1 MDAPILEVTEI
12 FERNFDTEKKIV
24 VNRGGTRSSK
34 TYSINQLCALW
45 LMTGNYGHNQKL
57 SEGVWTS
64 VRKYRTN
71 LDGTI
76 IRDFEEILKSCN
88 WYDKVEHNKTKKTYK
103 YLNRLVEFIGADDQ
117 QKLRGAKRNILYC
130 NEANELEYKQ
140 EFFQLLMRTENK
152 IYVDFNPDDEQVWI
166 NQELEIKRSNEIGDV
181 EVIVSSYKDNSFL
194 PASLVK
200 EIEYLQHT
208 DKEFWK
214 IYGLGEYGNIS
225 GIVFENVNYV
235 DTMPDCKLVAY
246 GLDFGYSLDPSA
258 CVAVYRKDDE
268 LYLKEVL
275 YEKGLTNQDLANRLK
290 PIVERNEVI
299 CDSAEPKSIEELY
312 RMNINAKGAVKGKD
326 SILNGIDILKRFKI
340 NVVNSS
346 NLKKE
351 FRSYKWA
358 TDKYGNSLQK
368 PVDKFNHLLDAF
380 RYVAL
385 IHLKQHNRGWYAVR

>member
-368 PVDKFNHLLDAF
+368 PVDKFNHLLDAL

-385 IHLKQHNRGWYAVR
+385 IHLKKHNRGWYAVR

>member
-1 MDAPILEVTEI
+1 MEELTIDCTEI
-12 FERNFDTEKKIV
+12 FERNYDSKAKIV

-34 TYSINQLCALW
+34 TYSINQLCAMW
-45 LMTGNYGHNQKL
+45 LITGNYA
-57 SEGVWTS
+57 EGEYLYEGIWTS

-76 IRDFEEILKSCN
+76 IRDFIEILKNCN
-88 WYDKVEHNKTKKTYK
+88 WYDKIEHNKTKKTFK
-103 YLNRLVEFIGADDQ
+103 FRNRLVEFIGADDQ

-152 IYVDFNPDDEQVWI
+152 IFVDFNPDDEQVWI
-166 NQELEIKRSNEIGDV
+166 NQELEIKRANEVGDV
-181 EVIVSSYKDNSFL
+181 DVIVSNYKDNTFL
-194 PASLVK
+194 PESLIK

-225 GIVFENVNYV
+225 GLIYENVSFVNK
-235 DTMPDCKLVAY
+235 MPDCKLIAY

-258 CVAVYRKDDE
+258 CVGVYRLGDE
-268 LYLKEVL
+268 LYLQEIL
-275 YEKGLTNQDLANRLK
+275 YEKGLTNQDLAERLK
-290 PIVERNEVI
+290 PIVGRAEVI

-312 RMNINAKGAVKGKD
+312 RLGLNSKPAVKGRD

-358 TDKYGNSLQK
+358 VDKYGNSLQK
-368 PVDKFNHLLDAF
+368 PVDKFNHLLDAL

-385 IHLKQHNRGWYAVR
+385 IHLKQHNRGWYSIR

>member
-1 MDAPILEVTEI
+1 VDAPILEVTEI

-181 EVIVSSYKDNSFL
+181 EVIVSNYKDNSFL
-194 PASLVK
+194 PASLIK

-368 PVDKFNHLLDAF
+368 PVDKFNHLLDAL

-385 IHLKQHNRGWYAVR
+385 IHLKKHNRGWYAVR

>member
-1 MDAPILEVTEI
+1 MEQLTIDCTEI
-12 FERNFDTEKKIV
+12 FERNYDTDKKIV

-45 LMTGNYGHNQKL
+45 LITGNYGEGQYL
-57 SEGVWTS
+57 YEGVWTS

-76 IRDFEEILKSCN
+76 IRDFIEILKNSN
-88 WYDKVEHNKTKKTYK
+88 WYDKVEHNKTKKTFK
-103 YLNRLVEFIGADDQ
+103 FRNRLVEFIGADDQ

-152 IYVDFNPDDEQVWI
+152 IFVDFNPDDEQVWI
-166 NQELEIKRSNEIGDV
+166 NQELEIKRSNEVGDV
-181 EVIVSSYKDNSFL
+181 EVIVSNYKHNSFL
-194 PASLVK
+194 SESLVK
-200 EIEYLQHT
+200 EIEYLEHT
-208 DKEFWK
+208 DKEFFK
-214 IYGLGEYGNIS
+214 IYGLGEYGNIT
-225 GIVFENVNYV
+225 GLIYENVSFVN
-235 DTMPDCKLVAY
+235 TMPDCKLIAY

-258 CVAVYRKDDE
+258 CVGVYRLGDE
-268 LYLKEVL
+268 LYLQEIL
-275 YEKGLTNQDLANRLK
+275 YEKGLTNQDLADRLK
-290 PIVERNEVI
+290 PIVGRAEVI

-312 RMNINAKGAVKGKD
+312 RLGLNSKPAVKGKD
-326 SILNGIDILKRFKI
+326 SINNGIDILKRFKI

-358 TDKYGNSLQK
+358 VDKYGNSLQK
-368 PVDKFNHLLDAF
+368 PVDKFNHLLDAL

-385 IHLKQHNRGWYAVR
+385 IHLKQHNRGWYAIR